1 MRLLIGRGADVSAAN
16 NEGSTPLH
24 YTSHRWYGNETAIR
38 LFMARLL
45 IDEGADISAVDNKE
59 STPLHRAAE
68 RGDEA
73 VVRLLIDEGAD
84 TSAIGNKGST
94 LLHRAESGNKAVA
107 RSRSHCQLSCTSTPE
122 HYP

>member
-1 MRLLIGRGADVSAAN
+1 
-16 NEGSTPLH
+16 
-24 YTSHRWYGNETAIR
+24 
-38 LFMARLL
+38 MARLL

-68 RGDEA
+68 REDEA

-84 TSAIGNKGST
+84 TSAIDSKGST
-94 LLHRAESGNKAVA
+94 PLHRAESGNKAVA
-107 RSRSHCQLSCTSTPE
+107 QSRSHCQLSCTSTPE

>member
-45 IDEGADISAVDNKE
+45 IDEGAD
-59 STPLHRAAE
+59 
-68 RGDEA
+68 
-73 VVRLLIDEGAD
+73 
-84 TSAIGNKGST
+84 TSAIDNKGST